1 MKMFKQ
7 ALTVACALSLVTGA
21 AALAGDIYKW
31 VDADGNVHYEDRPI
45 NREAERVAIESR
57 PTDRAAVAAHVQSA
71 AEARAKA
78 REARAAEEAN
88 APTPEELRAA
98 AEEKARKC
106 SDYRQRL
113 QKMLTSRR
121 LYREDENGE
130 RVYLDEAQMQ
140 SARDRVQS
148 QVEEYCGA

>member
-1 MKMFKQ
+1 MKTQ
-7 ALTVACALSLVTGA
+7 VIAAAATLALAASG

-31 VDADGNVHYEDRPI
+31 VDAEGNVHYEDRPI
-45 NREAERVAIESR
+45 GAQAERLAIQSQ
-57 PTDRAAVAAHVQSA
+57 PTDRAAVAAQLRAS

-78 REARAAEEAN
+78 QEAKDAEMADQ
-88 APTPEELRAA
+88 PTADELRAA
-98 AEEKARKC
+98 AEEKAQKC

-121 LYREDENGE
+121 LYREDESGE

-140 SARDRVQS
+140 TARDQVQS